1 MYGNKNCGD
10 RDQTSGFTT
19 CAFRQSRQ
27 LSTYTVPLLVSIWSA
42 SGTYPQ
48 DGHIDNR
55 PRPHSKRPAA
65 ETRGGPMDEIV
76 CANTAFRY
84 WRCPPQVRDL
94 YPRLPSS
101 EDGWRALAQ
110 SPFVVDVLKTP
121 IIAVA
126 SPGYCNHHS
135 GLRSTIRWEGAS
147 DAGTT
152 IDTHLGFSVT
162 NPLNT
167 LFTMTRFVSQM
178 DLVLAMYEFCGWF
191 SVFEPTSAAEIQL
204 EKAAGDKRPSS
215 TQDLFELEEDEDK
228 APWKRVYAHA
238 VVKASENGRQANEQE
253 NDKLVTRLKGTSL
266 WIRKPLIELSELHKF
281 ANKVKSQ
288 MWGKQF
294 YEAAQQVIGIAASPL
309 EVAGILLLSRPRRF
323 GGAGFSDVYVN
334 DLAPLSVS
342 AKSIAGQNVCYG
354 DIVIVNPILMKAVII
369 EIQGE
374 VIHGSGAVLDHD
386 AERMTALQSM
396 GFDVFLVTHDMLND
410 RKQLNTIIRS
420 VCERLGLRYRPKTEA
435 MKRAETRL
443 RANTLC
449 NWLEIGK

>member
-1 MYGNKNCGD
+1 
-10 RDQTSGFTT
+10 
-19 CAFRQSRQ
+19 
-27 LSTYTVPLLVSIWSA
+27 
-42 SGTYPQ
+42 
-48 DGHIDNR
+48 
-55 PRPHSKRPAA
+55 
-65 ETRGGPMDEIV
+65 MDEIV

-101 EDGWRALAQ
+101 EDGWRALSQ
-110 SPFVVDVLKTP
+110 SPFVVDVFKTP

-126 SPGYCNHHS
+126 SPGCCNHHS
-135 GLRSTIRWEGAS
+135 GLRSTIRWQGAS

-167 LFTMTRFVSQM
+167 LFTMTRFVSQI
-178 DLVLAMYEFCGWF
+178 DLVLAMYELCGWF
-191 SVFEPTSAAEIQL
+191 SVFEPTAAAEIQL

-215 TQDLFELEEDEDK
+215 TQYLFELEEDEDE
-228 APWKRVYAHA
+228 ASWKRVYAHVA
-238 VVKASENGRQANEQE
+238 VKASENGSQTNEQK
-253 NDKLVTRLKGTSL
+253 NDKVVTRLKGTSL
-266 WIRKPLIELSELHKF
+266 WMRKPLIELSELHKF
-281 ANKVKSQ
+281 ADKVKSQ

-334 DLAPLSVS
+334 DLTPLSVS
-342 AKSIAGQNVCYG
+342 AQSIAGQNVCYG

-410 RKQLNTIIRS
+410 RKQLNIIIRS
-420 VCERLGLRYRPKTEA
+420 VCDRLGLRYRPKTEA